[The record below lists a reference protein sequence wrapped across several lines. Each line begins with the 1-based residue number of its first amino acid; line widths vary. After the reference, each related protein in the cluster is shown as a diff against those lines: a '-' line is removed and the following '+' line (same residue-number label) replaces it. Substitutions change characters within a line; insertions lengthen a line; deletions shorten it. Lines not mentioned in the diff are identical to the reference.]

1 MDKEN
6 EKFKLNTRRYLAW
19 GVAFI
24 ACTTGAFVAV
34 WGALNGIDAYV
45 TLGAV
50 GLLEL
55 AAGVIGYF
63 FGKKTSEE

>member
-1 MDKEN
+1 MDN
-6 EKFKLNTRRYLAW
+6 EKFKLFTRRYLAW
-19 GVAFI
+19 WVVGI
-24 ACTTGAFVAV
+24 ATATGAFVAV
-34 WGALNGIDAYV
+34 WGAVHNIDAYV

>member
-1 MDKEN
+1 MDN
-6 EKFKLNTRRYLAW
+6 EKYKLTTRRVLAW
-19 GVAFI
+19 WAVGI
-24 ACTTGAFVAV
+24 ATGTGAFVAV
-34 WGALNGIDAYV
+34 WGAITSVDAYV

-55 AAGVIGYF
+55 AAGALGFY

>member
-1 MDKEN
+1 MDN
-6 EKFKLNTRRYLAW
+6 EKYKLFTRRFLAW
-19 GVAFI
+19 WTVGI
-24 ACTTGAFVAV
+24 ATATGAFIAV
-34 WGALNGIDAYV
+34 WGAIIGVDAYV

-55 AAGVIGYF
+55 AAGALGFY

>member
-1 MDKEN
+1 VI
-6 EKFKLNTRRYLAW
+6 
-19 GVAFI
+19 GI
-24 ACTTGAFVAV
+24 ATSTGAFVAV
-34 WGALNGIDAYV
+34 WGAVHNIDAYV

-55 AAGVIGYF
+55 AAGVVGYF